1 MISSESS
8 ADLSS
13 VEERLRVSA
22 ACLLVLKLPNGKYVF
37 TLGEHEAK
45 PLLSLIRPFGG
56 AWKYTKLKRWAEKS
70 GFTPEGDDC
79 DLRGT
84 VPRSKLGAFREELVS
99 KKDMERDPR
108 RELYEELGIP
118 LGLTQEEVNAWFDPQ
133 FMVSNEFGSNVKNTQ
148 YFHEYY
154 VVTINDTE
162 LCEKI
167 ESLVRSGTAPVCII
181 DQEQLMLAQKLAEP
195 ISVSYGNDSV
205 EVVVVPTCFPCIQSE
220 YKPPATN
227 RSLNNNEK
235 VLQDL
240 LFQLEQ
246 RLHLPYR
253 LTQQEVELLYRHGDS
268 KLVSE
273 FMSQLVQHRMWEA
286 VAQLVIGPAAQGLGV
301 LAATLP
307 NNREVFFSIAL
318 AGLGLRNW
326 LRNTSAKGAD
336 ELVRTKLSLILHQIK
351 DQSFRDRLDDDGI
364 DTLVADMAV
373 AEQVFPPIIA
383 LLTSAG
389 FISAAL
395 LFQRMYSILAGFYLS
410 VLVGSVALQEA
421 IGRKPNAANT
431 ETKQSWWKS
440 LGLSELL
447 LVAPSIVANFASYA
461 PHWIA
466 LLTAFNFGAESYAGG
481 MSGIGE
487 IKNGQNASKN
497 LKEWLSGIS
506 FSLTP
511 KKYEEH
517 SLRIRAQ
524 EDVGMVSTRFGDVR
538 EVFGVRVE
546 SHLTQPCIRYSKITQ
561 HDPLDPWQEKG
572 IRPTQQVLYVESF
585 SLPVPHKPDVVILQ
599 DASLVLRQGVVN
611 IFRRGDEY
619 GCELALSA
627 IAGEVEHP
635 TGTVLL
641 RKRHTDVNTHEL
653 EHGELRNN
661 IKFFEAN
668 DDSMKKPLP
677 KVTESQL
684 QESEIFSEEEIARYL
699 KGHHDLGQVFRVK
712 VRLVA
717 ALNENIPVIFIHM
730 NLRQNTSLI
739 VKQKMAAYISS
750 KAHGRIVALVMK
762 SAPGLENNLFPGE
775 VESYKI
781 IGKKFRKDAS
791 SQSVSK
797 KA

>member
-1 MISSESS
+1 VISNESS
-8 ADLSS
+8 GKSNPS
-13 VEERLRVSA
+13 EERLRMSA
-22 ACLLVLKLPNGKYVF
+22 AYLFVLKLPNGKFVF
-37 TLGEHEAK
+37 TLGEHEAGK
-45 PLLSLIRPFGG
+45 QVPLIRPIGG
-56 AWKYTKLKRWAEKS
+56 AWKYTELPNWEEKT
-70 GFTPEGDDC
+70 GFYPERDDG

-84 VPRSKLGAFREELVS
+84 VTRDKLSAFREELVS
-99 KKDMERDPR
+99 KRDMERDPR
-108 RELYEELGIP
+108 RELYEELGIH

-133 FMVSNEFGSNVKNTQ
+133 FILSKEFESDANNTH

-154 VVTINDTE
+154 VVTINDPAV
-162 LCEKI
+162 CEKI

-181 DQEQLMLAQKLAEP
+181 DQKQLMFAQESAKT
-195 ISVSYGNDSV
+195 ISVSHGIDSV
-205 EVVVVPTCFPCIQSE
+205 EAVVAPTCFPCLQSE
-220 YKPPATN
+220 YRPPTSN
-227 RSLNNNEK
+227 SFSNKNEK

-240 LFQLEQ
+240 LFQLEK

-253 LTQQEVELLYRHGDS
+253 ITQQEVELLHRHGDP

-273 FMSQLVQHRMWEA
+273 FMSQLVQHRLWEA

-351 DQSFRDRLDDDGI
+351 DQSFRDRLDDEHL

-395 LFQRMYSILAGFYLS
+395 LSQRMYSILAGFYLS

-421 IGRKPNAANT
+421 IGRKPNVANT
-431 ETKQSWWKS
+431 ETKHSWWKS

-487 IKNGQNASKN
+487 IKNGQNASKS

-524 EDVGMVSTRFGDVR
+524 EDVGMVSTRVSDVR

-546 SHLTQPCIRYSKITQ
+546 SQLTQPCIRYSKITQ

-572 IRPTQQVLYVESF
+572 IRPTQQVLYVKSF
-585 SLPVPHKPDVVILQ
+585 SLPVRHKPDVVILQ

-684 QESEIFSEEEIARYL
+684 RESEIFSEEEIARYL

-781 IGKKFRKDAS
+781 IGKKFRKDTTK
-791 SQSVSK
+791 QSVSK